1 MANERWRKRLLGN
14 RALSPETLMMGYGY
28 DPFLSERSLKPPVFH
43 TSTFVFRTAQDG
55 KEFFEL
61 AYGLRQKRP
70 NEEPGLIYSR
80 INNPDLEM
88 LEDRLA
94 IWDEAED
101 NLVFASGMAAI
112 STTLWAYARPGS
124 VIVHSGPVY
133 GGTDFLLEADPAAIR
148 RDAGRLPRGGRGEGD
163 GGSGRSG
170 ARHGS
175 DRRALS
181 RDAGQPDQRPCRHR
195 PRETIGRRP
204 RAAPTARR
212 PVVIVDNTMLGP
224 LYQTPL
230 AHGADLVVTSLTKYV
245 GGHSDLIAGG
255 CSGAAAALDPIRGMR
270 TILGTM
276 CDPHTGWLLMRS
288 LETLKLRMTASAE
301 GARKVADFLLGH
313 PAVAS
318 VWYLGFLPEDH
329 PDRPVFE
336 RQCKSAGSTFS
347 FEVKG
352 GEAEAFAVLDRL
364 EVIKLAVSLGG
375 TESLASHPASMTHSD
390 IPPEE
395 QLRLGHHAGADPPVG
410 RHREPGRP
418 DRRSRPGAET
428 LTTAPSMRM
437 AWEGPGR
444 RRADYSLRVCP
455 KSLCGIA

>member
-1 MANERWRKRLLGN
+1 MSNKRWRKKLLGN
-14 RALSPETLMMGYGY
+14 RELSPETLMMGYGY

-101 NLVFASGMAAI
+101 NLAFASGMAAI
-112 STTLWAYARPGS
+112 STSLWAYARPGS

-133 GGTDFLLEADPAAIR
+133 GGTDFLLKRILPQFGVTSIEFPAEGGEKAMEGAFERARAFGSIAALFIETPANPTNGLV
-148 RDAGRLPRGGRGEGD
+148 DIGRARQLAEGVRGGNGT
-163 GGSGRSG
+163 
-170 ARHGS
+170 
-175 DRRALS
+175 
-181 RDAGQPDQRPCRHR
+181 RPM
-195 PRETIGRRP
+195 I
-204 RAAPTARR
+204 
-212 PVVIVDNTMLGP
+212 IVDNTLLGP

-255 CSGAAAALDPIRGMR
+255 CSGATRALDPIRGMR

-288 LETLKLRMTASAE
+288 LETLKLRMTASAD
-301 GARKVADFLLGH
+301 GARKVAEFLRGH
-313 PAVAS
+313 PQVAS

-329 PDRPVFE
+329 PDRQVFE

-375 TESLASHPASMTHSD
+375 TETLASHPAAMTHSD

-395 QLRLGHHAGADPPVG
+395 QLRLGITPALIRLSVGIENPDDLIADL
-410 RHREPGRP
+410 
-418 DRRSRPGAET
+418 DQALRR
-428 LTTAPSMRM
+428 
-437 AWEGPGR
+437 
-444 RRADYSLRVCP
+444 
-455 KSLCGIA
+455 

>member
-1 MANERWRKRLLGN
+1 MANERWHKKLLGN
-14 RALSPETLMMGYGY
+14 RTLSPETLMMGYGY

-55 KEFFEL
+55 KDFFEL

-133 GGTDFLLEADPAAIR
+133 GGTDFLLNRILPQFGVTPVGFPA
-148 RDAGRLPRGGRGEGD
+148 EG
-163 GGSGRSG
+163 G
-170 ARHGS
+170 ARAMEEAVDKAREMGPVA
-175 DRRALS
+175 ALYIETPANPTNGLVDIGLARQS
-181 RDAGQPDQRPCRHR
+181 ADALTGVD
-195 PRETIGRRP
+195 GRRP
-204 RAAPTARR
+204 M
-212 PVVIVDNTMLGP
+212 VIVDNTMFGP

-255 CSGAAAALDPIRGMR
+255 CSGATAALDPIRGMR

-276 CDPHTGWLLMRS
+276 CDPNTGWLLMRS

-301 GARKVADFLLGH
+301 GARKVAEFLVGH

-318 VWYLGFLPEDH
+318 VWHLGFLPADH
-329 PDRPVFE
+329 PDRKIFE
-336 RQCKSAGSTFS
+336 RQCKGTGSTFA

-352 GEAEAFAVLDRL
+352 GEKEAFAVLDRL
-364 EVIKLAVSLGG
+364 EVFRLAVSLGG
-375 TESLASHPASMTHSD
+375 TEESRRASCFDDPFRHSGRGTVAPRD
-390 IPPEE
+390 
-395 QLRLGHHAGADPPVG
+395 HAGVDPPVG
-410 RHREPGRP
+410 RHRKSGRSH
-418 DRRSRPGAET
+418 RRSGPGAET
-428 LTTAPSMRM
+428 MRIRS
-437 AWEGPGR
+437 R
-444 RRADYSLRVCP
+444 RR
-455 KSLCGIA
+455 G